1 MNKKFKIAY
10 WVLIALNAVVCV
22 VDIVTARYFYAAFAG
37 VTVIWLFVCYL
48 LANTVYQ
55 QETLIDDLLKQLKDD
70 ATLLDKYKTHIK
82 ELATR
87 EKIHH
92 QEFAKMRERTQNA
105 EKQLQQIIDDTP
117 ARGEDGR
124 YVKREVE

>member
-1 MNKKFKIAY
+1 MNKKLQIAY
-10 WVLIALNAVVCV
+10 WVLMALNAVICV
-22 VDIVTARYFYAAFAG
+22 VDIITARYFCAAFAG

-70 ATLLDKYKTHIK
+70 ATLLDKYKTDIE
-82 ELATR
+82 ELAKH

-92 QEFAKMRERTQNA
+92 QEFAKMRERAQDA
-105 EKQLQQIIDDTP
+105 ERKLKELEDDTP
-117 ARGEDGR
+117 ARGKNGR
-124 YVKREVE
+124 YVKREN

>member
-1 MNKKFKIAY
+1 MNKKLKIAY
-10 WVLIALNAVVCV
+10 WVVMTLNAVVCV
-22 VDIVTARYFYAAFAG
+22 VDIITARYFGAAFAG
-37 VTVIWLFVCYL
+37 ITVIWLFACYL
-48 LANTVYQ
+48 LGNTVYQ

-92 QEFAKMRERTQNA
+92 QEFTKMRERAQDA
-105 EKQLQQIIDDTP
+105 ERKLKELEDDTP
-117 ARGEDGR
+117 ARGKNGR
-124 YVKREVE
+124 YIKREN